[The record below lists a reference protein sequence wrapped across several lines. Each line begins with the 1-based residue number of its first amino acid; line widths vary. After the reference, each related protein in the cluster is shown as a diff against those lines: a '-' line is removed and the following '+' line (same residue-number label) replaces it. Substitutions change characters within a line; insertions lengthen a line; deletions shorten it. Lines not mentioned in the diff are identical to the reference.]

1 MTGDAMTIEMLYQWA
16 KENNVEDYDIMAY
29 GDAGGG
35 EYHIDSGDLEIDDT
49 NKEVIIG

>member
-1 MTGDAMTIEMLYQWA
+1 MTIKEFYQWA

-35 EYHIDSGDLEIDDT
+35 
-49 NKEVIIG
+49 

>member
-1 MTGDAMTIEMLYQWA
+1 MTIKEFYQWA
-16 KENNVEDYDIMAY
+16 VENNVEDYDIMAY

>member
-1 MTGDAMTIEMLYQWA
+1 MTIKEFCQLA

-35 EYHIDSGDLEIDDT
+35 KYHIDSGDIEIDDIR
-49 NKEVIIG
+49 KEVTIG

>member
-1 MTGDAMTIEMLYQWA
+1 MTIKEFCQWA
-16 KENNVEDYDIMAY
+16 KENNVEDYDIMVY

>member
-1 MTGDAMTIEMLYQWA
+1 MTIKEFCQWA

-35 EYHIDSGDLEIDDT
+35 EYHIDSGDMEIDDIR
-49 NKEVIIG
+49 KEVIIG

>member
-1 MTGDAMTIEMLYQWA
+1 MTIDMLDQWA
-16 KENNVEDYDIMAY
+16 KDNKVEDYDIMAY

>member
-1 MTGDAMTIEMLYQWA
+1 MTIEMFYQWA